1 MVISINGSPGPL
13 DLDSILGWALVGL
26 VSGFLASHIAL
37 GHGLGL
43 FWDIIVRIVGALFG
57 GIVLAGFLHFNIAV
71 AGHPIISAMIMAFI
85 GAAILLII
93 VRLFSPRG
101 YRRRA
106 FCLLRRLA
114 AVRSQAFMTSL
125 TPRFV

>member
-1 MVISINGSPGPL
+1 MVISVNGSPITF
-13 DLDSILGWALVGL
+13 DLDSILIWCLVGL
-26 VSGFLASHIAL
+26 VAGFLASHVAL

-43 FWDIIVRIVGALFG
+43 FWDIIVGIVGGLFG
-57 GIVLAGFLHFNIAV
+57 GIVLAGFFHFSITV

-93 VRLFSPRG
+93 VRLFAGRS

-106 FCLLRRLA
+106 F
-114 AVRSQAFMTSL
+114 
-125 TPRFV
+125 